1 MVRPFIA
8 FLSAVATVVILGRWC
23 WAWTRAHDQASR
35 MAATIAP
42 KPFSDYPDH
51 CAFGIYPDS
60 MNDWDIA
67 QGENGRWAV
76 WLLVKGAVEAL
87 KSGDAARACFLASV
101 ASHYPQDAL
110 CMSHSQILK
119 MGRSDANPDLLPLPL
134 RPLLAKLPVERKTV
148 TLRRYGRSN
157 SQTISNQGFFVT
169 DEPPG
174 LLRPLFDAVQGY
186 VHDWLEDTAAA
197 LSLPEDQRRY
207 IVGSETLKGHREW
220 TWEEVNGL
228 KLRAL
233 VGTVLEG
240 LTAYEKCDGVEGWS
254 FYHRWLTA
262 HYQGEWLLPF
272 ALFEGWD
279 GKPKFRDF
287 EGLKAVFA
295 EEFRIA
301 VQTTAALYRYV
312 AVASQTQVQ
321 ADWGKLSE
329 QDAKLDAMAEKGV
342 AIVVTEKRN
351 DWRRA
356 AEFLRQEFVFGARRQ
371 NIRQAKVT
379 LSEKPEDVRD
389 ALDGKRW
396 RDWHMVVLEK
406 SDAYRLQ
413 IRPEGERLIVR
424 LQVPVNDLEA
434 MGNMVDLLLDEGKAP
449 LWSVSPPSAVLNA
462 LQQIGAGTKLMEALK
477 RQQFNPEALLEF
489 VRPKGKP
496 IPFRNTD
503 EDKKKFAELVA
514 NVQRTPGLG
523 QWVRWWTGML
533 EAQQ

>member
-1 MVRPFIA
+1 MKRSFIV
-8 FLSAVATVVILGRWC
+8 FLSAVTTVVILGRWC

-51 CAFGIYPDS
+51 CAFGVYPDS

-87 KSGDAARACFLASV
+87 KSGDAAQACFLASV

-110 CMSHSQILK
+110 CMSHSQVLK
-119 MGRSDANPDLLPLPL
+119 MGRSDANPDLLPSPL

-148 TLRRYGRSN
+148 TLRRFGRSN
-157 SQTISNQGFFVT
+157 SQTISNAGFFVT
-169 DEPPG
+169 DEPPR
-174 LLRPLFDAVQGY
+174 LLRPLFEAVQGY

-207 IVGSETLKGHREW
+207 IVGAETLQGHREW
-220 TWEEVNGL
+220 TWEEVDGL

-233 VGTVLEG
+233 AGTALEG
-240 LTAYEKCDGVEGWS
+240 LTAYKECDGFAGWS

-262 HYQGEWLLPF
+262 HYQGQWLLPF
-272 ALFEGWD
+272 ALFEVWD
-279 GKPKFRDF
+279 GKPKFRDV

-312 AVASQTQVQ
+312 AVASQTQIQ
-321 ADWGKLSE
+321 ADWGQWGE

-342 AIVVTEKRN
+342 AIVVTEKCN

-356 AEFLRQEFVFGARRQ
+356 AEFLRQEFVFSARRRG
-371 NIRQAKVT
+371 IKQAKVT
-379 LSEKPEDVRD
+379 LSEKPEDARD

-396 RDWHMVVLEK
+396 QDRHLVVLEK
-406 SDAYRLQ
+406 SNAYRLQ

-424 LQVPVNDLEA
+424 LQVPENDLEA

-462 LQQIGAGTKLMEALK
+462 LKQIWAGSKLMEELK
-477 RQQFNPEALLEF
+477 RQRFNPEALLEF

-496 IPFRNTD
+496 IPFRNND

-523 QWVRWWTGML
+523 QWVGWWAGML
-533 EAQQ
+533 EAQ